1 MTGPR
6 LAADFLILFWMSV
19 MLFALTFTAE
29 YGWQSGF
36 LAVSAVA
43 LIIGWIECL
52 LWIAALWEDSKEL
65 GD

>member
-6 LAADFLILFWMSV
+6 LVADFLILFWMSV
-19 MLFALTFTAE
+19 MLFALTFASD

-36 LAVSAVA
+36 LAVSAIA
-43 LIIGWIECL
+43 LLVGWIECF
-52 LWIAALWEDSKEL
+52 LWVAAWWEESKEL